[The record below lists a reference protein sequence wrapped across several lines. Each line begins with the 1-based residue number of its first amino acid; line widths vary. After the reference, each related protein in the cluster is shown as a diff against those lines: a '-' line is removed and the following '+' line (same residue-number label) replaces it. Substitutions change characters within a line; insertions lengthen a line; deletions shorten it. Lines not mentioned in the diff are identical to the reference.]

1 MRCLHCGK
9 RIGLLRGLQDR
20 QFCSEDH
27 RLRAKRMYSAR
38 MARGSSVDYEDGWV
52 VTASEIQASE
62 KKSSA
67 SFGVGS
73 GALLVV
79 ITLALTLLLPHAGQD
94 GSIKS
99 PISYLP
105 PTAGLGDRLT
115 RALPFKGSIKL
126 REEFSADLRDWQ
138 SANPSMDSDGARV
151 QDWVVRA
158 GAIYPSALKLWKPT
172 LTLGDYQM
180 KFQTRIESKAVGWAF
195 RAQDDQNFYGTKLI
209 VSRSKDSLRAE
220 IARWAMVGGHTVAKV
235 QLPIPINIQPSKA
248 YDVQVTVHGDKFT
261 TLVNGQLVDAWNDR
275 RLKRGGVGFF
285 ADNGERAA
293 LDWVSITE
301 RDSLLGG
308 FLNFGLIVPPQ
319 ILY

>member
-1 MRCLHCGK
+1 
-9 RIGLLRGLQDR
+9 
-20 QFCSEDH
+20 
-27 RLRAKRMYSAR
+27 MYSAR

-52 VTASEIQASE
+52 VTANEIQANE

-73 GALLVV
+73 GVLLVV
-79 ITLALTLLLPHAGQD
+79 VTLALTLLLPHADQAMP
-94 GSIKS
+94 KS

-126 REEFSADLRDWQ
+126 REEFHSDLRDWQ
-138 SANPSMDSDGARV
+138 SANPTLDIDGVRMD
-151 QDWVVRA
+151 DWVIRA
-158 GAIYPSALKLWKPT
+158 GAIYPAALKLWKPT
-172 LTLGDYQM
+172 LTLSDYQM
-180 KFQTRIESKAVGWAF
+180 KFQTRIETKAVGWAF
-195 RAQDDQNFYGTKLI
+195 RAQDDQNFYATKLI
-209 VSRSKDSLRAE
+209 VSRNKDSLRAE
-220 IARWAMVGGHTVAKV
+220 VARWATVAGRTVGKV
-235 QLPIPINIQPSKA
+235 QLPIPINIQPNKS
-248 YDVQVTVHGDKFT
+248 YDVQVTVYGDKFT

-275 RLKRGGVGFF
+275 KLKRGGVGFF
-285 ADNGERAA
+285 SENGERAA

-319 ILY
+319 ILYQ

>member
-1 MRCLHCGK
+1 
-9 RIGLLRGLQDR
+9 
-20 QFCSEDH
+20 
-27 RLRAKRMYSAR
+27 MYSAR

-52 VTASEIQASE
+52 VTASEIQTE
-62 KKSSA
+62 KKTQA
-67 SFGVGS
+67 GFGVGS
-73 GALLVV
+73 GAVLVV
-79 ITLALTLLLPHAGQD
+79 VTLALTLLLPHADQSG
-94 GSIKS
+94 IKS

-105 PTAGLGDRLT
+105 PTAGLGDKLT

-126 REEFSADLRDWQ
+126 REEFTADLRDWQ
-138 SANPSMDSDGARV
+138 SANPSMDSETGRAE
-151 QDWVVRA
+151 DWVVRA

-172 LTLGDYQM
+172 LTLSDYQM

-195 RAQDDQNFYGTKLI
+195 RAQDDQNYYGTKLI

-220 IARWAMVGGHTVAKV
+220 IGRWATVGGHTVGKV
-235 QLPIPINIQPSKA
+235 QLPIPINIQPGRA

-275 RLKRGGVGFF
+275 RLKRGGIGFF
-285 ADNGERAA
+285 AENGERAA

>member
-9 RIGLLRGLQDR
+9 RIGLLRSLQDR
-20 QFCSEDH
+20 QFCSDDH

-38 MARGSSVDYEDGWV
+38 LARGSSVDYEDGWV
-52 VTASEIQASE
+52 VTSSEIQSNE
-62 KKSSA
+62 KKTQA

-73 GALLVV
+73 GVLLVV
-79 ITLALTLLLPHAGQD
+79 ITLALTLLLPHADQAMP
-94 GSIKS
+94 KS

-115 RALPFKGSIKL
+115 RALPFKGSIRL
-126 REEFSADLRDWQ
+126 REEFSMDLRDWQ
-138 SANPSMDSDGARV
+138 SANPTLDAEGSRME
-151 QDWVVRA
+151 DWVIKA
-158 GAIYPSALKLWKPT
+158 GAIYPAAMKLWKPT
-172 LTLGDYQM
+172 LTLTDYQL

-195 RAQDDQNFYGTKLI
+195 RAQDDENYYGAKLI

-220 IARWAMVGGHTVAKV
+220 IARWATVGGRSISRV
-235 QLPIPINIQPSKA
+235 QLPIPINIQPGKA
-248 YDVQVTVHGDKFT
+248 YDVQLTVHGDKFT

-285 ADNGERAA
+285 AENGERAA

>member
-1 MRCLHCGK
+1 
-9 RIGLLRGLQDR
+9 
-20 QFCSEDH
+20 
-27 RLRAKRMYSAR
+27 MYSAR

-52 VTASEIQASE
+52 VTSSEIQSE
-62 KKSSA
+62 SKSKA
-67 SFGVGS
+67 GFGVGS
-73 GALLVV
+73 GVLLVMV
-79 ITLALTLLLPHAGQD
+79 TLALTVLLPHANQGTIQN
-94 GSIKS
+94 

-105 PTAGLGDRLT
+105 PTAGLSDRLT

-138 SANPSMDSDGARV
+138 SANPSLDTDASHV

-172 LTLGDYQM
+172 LTLADYQM

-195 RAQDDQNFYGTKLI
+195 RAQDDTNYYATKLI

-220 IARWAMVGGHTVAKV
+220 IARWATVGGHTVAKV
-235 QLPIPINIQPSKA
+235 QLPIPINIQPGRA

-285 ADNGERAA
+285 SENGERAA

>member
-9 RIGLLRGLQDR
+9 RIGLLRSLQDR

-27 RLRAKRMYSAR
+27 RVRAKRMYSAR

-52 VTASEIQASE
+52 VTANEIQANE
-62 KKSSA
+62 KKSQA

-79 ITLALTLLLPHAGQD
+79 ITLALTLLLPRADQ
-94 GSIKS
+94 SMLKS

-115 RALPFKGSIKL
+115 RALPFKGSIRL
-126 REEFSADLRDWQ
+126 REEFTMDLRDWQ
-138 SANPSMDSDGARV
+138 SANTSLDAEGTRV
-151 QDWVVRA
+151 EDWVIKA

-172 LTLGDYQM
+172 LTLADYQM
-180 KFQTRIESKAVGWAF
+180 KFQTRIENKAVGWAF
-195 RAQDDQNFYGTKLI
+195 RAQDNENYYATKLI
-209 VSRSKDSLRAE
+209 VSRNKDSLRAE
-220 IARWAMVGGHTVAKV
+220 IARWATVGGRTIAKV

-248 YDVQVTVHGDKFT
+248 YDVQVTVHGEKFT
-261 TLVNGQLVDAWNDR
+261 TFVNGQLVDAWNDR
-275 RLKRGGVGFF
+275 KLKRGGVGFF
-285 ADNGERAA
+285 ADSGERAA